1 MFRFHYNSYAYFFD
15 LLALCFVLVPTFY
28 ALKSESS
35 RRILLTLGGMYL
47 MYFIAPRLVLFYV
60 IFWCVAYLLQ
70 RLLAMLGQMGRGDAF
85 FWFSIIV
92 LLSPMVTWKLT
103 GDNFNYLFNLKLNEW
118 LKPLSQ
124 HLWEIDMSRDLL
136 TPIGIS
142 FATFRA
148 VDLLIK
154 TYLGKLEA
162 LSFGRVL
169 FYGFFPP
176 VQVVGPISEYEESD
190 KLDAKADPQ
199 NIFEG
204 LIRIAS
210 GFIKVFL
217 ICGLLSFTNDAIMN
231 PKGLDTGR
239 AWLMLLGFSWYL
251 YLNFSGYSDIA
262 IGAARL
268 FGIRL
273 KENFNFPLLRPQ
285 NIQEYWNNWHMS
297 LSRFAQ
303 RNIFVPCGGYREKT
317 QYIALA
323 ATMMTIAMWHNVSLI
338 AVCFGVYYLVGL
350 IAHRMYAKARGEKR
364 VPQPAEKLFYRVL
377 TYFFVILGFPMIVA
391 ESFEPLAIFYKAL
404 AGLS

>member
-1 MFRFHYNSYAYFFD
+1 MFRFHYDSYAYFFD
-15 LLALCFVLVPTFY
+15 LLALSLVLVPSFY
-28 ALKSESS
+28 ALKSELS
-35 RRILLTLGGMYL
+35 RRILLTLGGIYL
-47 MYFIAPRLVLFYV
+47 MYFIAPRLVLFYL
-60 IFWCVAYLLQ
+60 IFWCVVYFMQ
-70 RLLAMLGQMGRGDAF
+70 RLLVMLESRGGAGAF
-85 FWFSIIV
+85 FWLAIA
-92 LLSPMVTWKLT
+92 LPLAPMVAWKLI
-103 GDNFNYLFNLKLNEW
+103 GDQFNFDFNLVLNGW

-124 HLWEIDMSRDLL
+124 NLWEIDMSRDLL

-142 FATFRA
+142 FAAFRA
-148 VDLLIK
+148 VDLMIK
-154 TYLGKLEA
+154 TYLGKLGA
-162 LSFGRVL
+162 LSFDKVM

-204 LIRIAS
+204 LFRIGS
-210 GFIKVFL
+210 GFIKVFFL
-217 ICGLLSFTNDAIMN
+217 CGLLSFTNDAIMK
-231 PKGLDTGR
+231 PDGLGTGQ
-239 AWLMLLGFSWYL
+239 AWVMLVGFSWYF

-303 RNIFVPCGGYREKT
+303 RNIFVPCGGYRQKT
-317 QYIALA
+317 QFLALT

-338 AVCFGVYYLVGL
+338 AVCFGVYYSLGL
-350 IAHRMYAKARGEKR
+350 IVHRMYARALGEKR
-364 VPQPAEKLFYRVL
+364 VPQPAEKLLYRLL
-377 TYFFVILGFPMIVA
+377 TYIFVILGFPMVVA
-391 ESFEPLAIFYKAL
+391 HDFGQLAIIYKAL